1 MSLLENKAGFVTG
14 AANGI
19 GKGIALELAREGAYV
34 MVSDIDAAWDDGEAV
49 VREIREMGG
58 QAKFMVCD
66 VSKPDDIKALV
77 KCTKDLTGELNFAVN
92 NAGIGP
98 KGKLAESDDEIW
110 NKTND
115 INLKSVFISLR
126 ETLSIMRE
134 QDKGGAIVNIS
145 SVAGIAPLAQIG
157 IYAATKHGVLGL
169 TKVAAI
175 ENGDANI
182 RVNAILPN
190 GIRSRLMDGT
200 PDDVLKTIMDPQAI
214 KRLGEPEEVGAAVAF
229 LLSDKAAFITGASL
243 PVDGGFLAGG

>member
-1 MSLLENKAGFVTG
+1 M
-14 AANGI
+14 
-19 GKGIALELAREGAYV
+19 
-34 MVSDIDAAWDDGEAV
+34 
-49 VREIREMGG
+49 
-58 QAKFMVCD
+58 
-66 VSKPDDIKALV
+66 
-77 KCTKDLTGELNFAVN
+77 
-92 NAGIGP
+92 
-98 KGKLAESDDEIW
+98 
-110 NKTND
+110 
-115 INLKSVFISLR
+115 
-126 ETLSIMRE
+126 
-134 QDKGGAIVNIS
+134 
-145 SVAGIAPLAQIG
+145 
-157 IYAATKHGVLGL
+157 LGL